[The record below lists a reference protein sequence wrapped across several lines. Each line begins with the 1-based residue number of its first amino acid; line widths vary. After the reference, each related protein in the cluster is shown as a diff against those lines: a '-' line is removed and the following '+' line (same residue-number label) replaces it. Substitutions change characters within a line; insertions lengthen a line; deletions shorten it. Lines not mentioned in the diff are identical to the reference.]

1 MKHNPFHTELVQ
13 MKYTYKYD
21 TDLRWKFVCVI
32 SSRPW
37 LGFLVMGGGGEGGGG
52 NRSSTY
58 LPSCKD
64 KLTLVKFELS
74 TPNT

>member
-1 MKHNPFHTELVQ
+1 MRYIVKAVATFFCN
-13 MKYTYKYD
+13 
-21 TDLRWKFVCVI
+21 
-32 SSRPW
+32 
-37 LGFLVMGGGGEGGGG
+37 GGGGRRGG